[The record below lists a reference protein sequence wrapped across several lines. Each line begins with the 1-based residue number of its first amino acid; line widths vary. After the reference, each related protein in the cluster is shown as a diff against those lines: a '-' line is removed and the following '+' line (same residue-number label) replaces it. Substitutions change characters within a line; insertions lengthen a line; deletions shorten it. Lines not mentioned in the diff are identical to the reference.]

1 MNLKEGNICIL
12 RNRASNKKPFVLVKI
27 IKLIPHTKLAEVEL
41 LDVENFSSTKPIDG
55 LNLATFENLLEVLN
69 DLTGWAD
76 WDIFDIEGLQLFSGD
91 LSVITRVI
99 GDEWLNYGVLELD
112 IERNIIKLDVNVCG

>member
-12 RNRASNKKPFVLVKI
+12 RNTASIKSPFTLVKI
-27 IKLIPHTKLAEVEL
+27 IKLIPHTKLADVEL
-41 LDVENFSSTKPIDG
+41 LDAEDFKSTKPSDD
-55 LNLATFENLLEVLN
+55 LNLATFENLLEVLD

-91 LSVITRVI
+91 LSIITKI
-99 GDEWLNYGVLELD
+99 LGDEWFNYGVLELNM
-112 IERNIIKLDVNVCG
+112 EHNIIKLDVNVQ

>member
-41 LDVENFSSTKPIDG
+41 LDVENFTSTKPIDD
-55 LNLATFENLLEVLN
+55 LNLATFGNLLEVLD
-69 DLTGWAD
+69 DLIGWAD
-76 WDIFDIEGLQLFSGD
+76 WNIFDIENTPLFSGD
-91 LSVITRVI
+91 LSVITKVMC
-99 GDEWLNYGVLELD
+99 DEWFNYGVLELD